1 MPYND
6 THNDVFSNPPELRKF
21 ESLPPQV
28 IQRIHTINGA
38 VKNIGNLT
46 DRYASSSVESSSFI
60 NPIIQQ
66 INQNNHNFDINTV
79 RHSLDEA
86 YGEAA

>member
-28 IQRIHTINGA
+28 VQRIHTINSA
-38 VKNIGNLT
+38 IKNIDNLSE
-46 DRYASSSVESSSFI
+46 RYAISPVESAQMI
-60 NPIIQQ
+60 NPIIEQ
-66 INQNNHNFDINTV
+66 INKNQNFDINTV
-79 RHSLDEA
+79 RHSLEEA